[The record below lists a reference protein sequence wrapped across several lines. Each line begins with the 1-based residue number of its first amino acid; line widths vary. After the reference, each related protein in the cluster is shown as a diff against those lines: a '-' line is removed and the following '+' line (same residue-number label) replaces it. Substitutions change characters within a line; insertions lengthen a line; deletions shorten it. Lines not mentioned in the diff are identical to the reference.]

1 MGIVVYNTLS
11 RQYEEFEP
19 IEEGHVKIYVCG
31 ITPYD
36 SSHIGHARPGVFWD
50 VVRRYLLYKGYK
62 VTFVTNFTDIED
74 KIIKR
79 SQETGI
85 PFMEIAEKYSRE
97 YIDAMDKL
105 GVKRADAY
113 PRASEVIPEII
124 EMVEGLIEKGYAY
137 ESSGDV
143 YFRTERFQD
152 YGALSGKNLDELM
165 PGARVQVS
173 GLKESSLDFALW
185 KAADKD
191 EPGWESPWG
200 WGRPGWH
207 IECSVMVLKFLGPSI
222 DMHGGGTELI
232 FPHHENEIAQSEGCC
247 GKPFA
252 NYWVHN
258 GYINIDNEK
267 MSKSKG
273 NFFTVRDIA
282 KTFDLEAV
290 RMFLLMAHYR
300 SPVNFSEPLLQ
311 QAASALERLYT
322 AKFQM
327 AFLLENATAET
338 ATEAELAWIDALV
351 KYKHDFIAAMDDDI
365 NTADAIAV
373 IFELVRD
380 LNSNLDATS
389 SQPAII
395 AGQNLF
401 ADLSTVLGLAV
412 KDKET
417 NLDAAVEDL
426 IAQRQAARKAKDFKR
441 ADEIRDELLAQGI
454 VLEDTREGVKWK
466 KA

>member
-1 MGIVVYNTLS
+1 MKLYNTLT
-11 RQYEEFEP
+11 QQKETFVP
-19 IEEGHVKIYVCG
+19 IEAGKVRMYSCG
-31 ITPYD
+31 PTVYNYF
-36 SSHIGHARPGVFWD
+36 HIGNARPFIVFD
-50 VVRRYLLYKGYK
+50 VLRRFLEYTGYE
-62 VTFVTNFTDIED
+62 VTFIQNFTDVDD
-74 KIIKR
+74 KIINR
-79 SQETGI
+79 SHEEGI
-85 PFMEIAEKYSRE
+85 SPGDVSEKYITE
-97 YIDAMDKL
+97 YFTDADAL
-105 GVKRADAY
+105 GIKRASVH
-113 PRASEVIPEII
+113 PKVSEHMPEII
-124 EMVEGLIEKGYAY
+124 DMIKTLEEKGLAY
-137 ESSGDV
+137 NVDGNV
-143 YFRTERFQD
+143 YYRVDAFND
-152 YGALSGKNLDELM
+152 YGKLSKQSIDDLKS
-165 PGARVQVS
+165 GARIDVNDEKNS
-173 GLKESSLDFALW
+173 PLDFALW
-185 KAADKD
+185 KKKKD
-191 EPGWESPWG
+191 GEPYWESPWG
-200 WGRPGWH
+200 QGRPGWH
-207 IECSVMVLKFLGPSI
+207 IECSAMSKKHLGETI
-222 DMHGGGTELI
+222 DIHGGGQDLI

-300 SPVNFSEPLLQ
+300 SPVNFSEPLLK

-327 AFLLENATAET
+327 AFLLENATAK
-338 ATEAELAWIDALV
+338 AASEAEQVWIDSLA
-351 KYKHDFIAAMDDDI
+351 KYKNDFIAAMDDDI

-395 AGQNLF
+395 AGQNIF
-401 ADLSTVLGLAV
+401 AELTTVLGLAV
-412 KDKET
+412 KEKET
-417 NLDAAVEDL
+417 NLDEAVEDL

-441 ADEIRDELLAQGI
+441 ADEIRDELLAKGI

>member
-1 MGIVVYNTLS
+1 MKLYNTLT
-11 RQYEEFEP
+11 QKKETFVP
-19 IEEGHVKIYVCG
+19 IEAGKVRMYSCG
-31 ITPYD
+31 PTVYNYF
-36 SSHIGHARPGVFWD
+36 HIGNARPFIVFD
-50 VVRRYLLYKGYK
+50 VLRRFLEYTGYE
-62 VTFVTNFTDIED
+62 VTFIQNFTDVDD
-74 KIIKR
+74 KIINR
-79 SQETGI
+79 SHEEGI
-85 PFMEIAEKYSRE
+85 SPGDVSEKYIQE
-97 YIDAMDKL
+97 YFTDADAL
-105 GVKRADAY
+105 GIKRASVH
-113 PRASEVIPEII
+113 PKVSEHMPEII
-124 EMVEGLIEKGYAY
+124 AMIKTLEEKGLAY
-137 ESSGDV
+137 NVDGNV
-143 YFRTERFQD
+143 YYHVDAFKD
-152 YGALSGKNLDELM
+152 YGKLSKQSIDDLKS
-165 PGARVQVS
+165 GARIDVNDEKHS
-173 GLKESSLDFALW
+173 PLDFALW
-185 KAADKD
+185 KKKKD
-191 EPGWESPWG
+191 GEPYWESPWG
-200 WGRPGWH
+200 QGRPGWH
-207 IECSVMVLKFLGPSI
+207 IECSAMSKKHLGETI
-222 DMHGGGTELI
+222 DIHGGGQDLI

-338 ATEAELAWIDALV
+338 ATEAEQTWIDALV

-389 SQPAII
+389 SQSAII
-395 AGQNLF
+395 AGHNIF
-401 ADLSTVLGLAV
+401 AELTTVLGLAV